1 MKTPQ
6 ELLNL
11 ADEIVR
17 HHASAEALDDIDEKP
32 TSERDEI
39 KYQTIMFNWD
49 ALQYVVLDHA
59 IKHGDVGLM
68 EDMLPHLLFRF
79 AGGKNSKYTIEILE
93 LLQGLQREWPEE
105 IK

>member
-39 KYQTIMFNWD
+39 KY
-49 ALQYVVLDHA
+49 
-59 IKHGDVGLM
+59 
-68 EDMLPHLLFRF
+68 
-79 AGGKNSKYTIEILE
+79 
-93 LLQGLQREWPEE
+93 
-105 IK
+105 